1 MGEGQPSAAW
11 ADRCVAPS
19 SGALCRSSTGGMPA
33 WQGPGLRCGLGGPR
47 WEAAGVGGPYPYVVC
62 VLLGLI
68 RAHWVF
74 MKLTVFF
81 SRMHS
86 RGAGVKGQFS
96 QHFIIMIVLKH
107 SKFEK
112 ISHWTPR
119 CPPPRFCY
127 HKGKD
132 IPK

>member
-1 MGEGQPSAAW
+1 MQTSPAVRAIRGGLLAFLRSCPVGEGQPSAAW

-68 RAHWVF
+68 RAH
-74 MKLTVFF
+74 
-81 SRMHS
+81 
-86 RGAGVKGQFS
+86 
-96 QHFIIMIVLKH
+96 
-107 SKFEK
+107 
-112 ISHWTPR
+112 
-119 CPPPRFCY
+119 
-127 HKGKD
+127 
-132 IPK
+132 